1 MFAEVEYAE
10 GRRGERVFPKA
21 WGRPPADVEERQG
34 WVLARIEERRALGL
48 DAHAEIA
55 TRRLTASQARQ
66 QLAERETAAGPEV
79 TVSGGR
85 TTIVEVR

>member
-10 GRRGERVFPKA
+10 GRRGERVFPRS
-21 WGRPPADVEERQG
+21 WGRPPADVEERQE

-66 QLAERETAAGPEV
+66 QLAERAAESGPAV
-79 TVSGGR
+79 TVSGGS
-85 TTIVEVR
+85 TVIVEAR